1 MNAIRNMDYNKVIN
15 LKDLVP
21 YGEKTINSMMIA
33 LKNSLNSAV
42 FAFDKEEML
51 SEHSAP
57 ADALVYVLDGELEIS
72 INKIGHKVKKGEMI
86 LMPANIP
93 HALKALEKSKML
105 LIIVKKHEDIGG
117 FINLEYSKELLMKDI
132 VTGFKGGVVSK
143 RILNLEN
150 LTSLMFAISENE
162 EIEHNKTEGELLV
175 LNLDGELDITI
186 NNQKEILKEDQI
198 IVIPCN
204 VLYEIKAKTDSKFLL
219 IEIN

>member
-1 MNAIRNMDYNKVIN
+1 MNAIRNMEFNKVIN
-15 LKDLVP
+15 LKELVP

-33 LKNSLNSAV
+33 LKNSLNSAI

-57 ADALVYVLDGELEIS
+57 ADAFVYVLDGELEIS
-72 INKIGHKVKKGEMI
+72 INKIVHKVKKGEMI

-93 HALKALEKSKML
+93 HALKALERAKML
-105 LIIVKKHEDIGG
+105 LIIVKKQEHIGG

-132 VTGFKGGVVSK
+132 LIGFKGGVVSK

-150 LTSLMFAISENE
+150 LTSMMFAISEDE
-162 EIEHNKTEGELLV
+162 EIEHNKTEGELIILT
-175 LNLDGELDITI
+175 LDGELDITI
-186 NNQKEILKEDQI
+186 DNERKDLKEDEI
-198 IVIPCN
+198 IVVPPN

>member
-150 LTSLMFAISENE
+150 LTSLIFAISENE

-198 IVIPCN
+198 IVIPYN
-204 VLYEIKAKTDSKFLL
+204 VLYEIKAKADSKFLL

>member
-1 MNAIRNMDYNKVIN
+1 MSAIRNMEFNKVIN

-72 INKIGHKVKKGEMI
+72 INKIVHKVKKGEMI

-93 HALKALEKSKML
+93 HALKALEKAKML
-105 LIIVKKHEDIGG
+105 LIIVKKHEEIGG
-117 FINLEYSKELLMKDI
+117 FVNLEYSKELLMKDI

-143 RILNLEN
+143 RVLNLEN
-150 LTSLMFAISENE
+150 LTSLMFAISKNE
-162 EIEHNKTEGELLV
+162 EIEHNKTEGELLI
-175 LNLDGELDITI
+175 LNLHGELDIAI

-198 IVIPCN
+198 IVIPPN

>member
-186 NNQKEILKEDQI
+186 NNQKELLKEDQI
-198 IVIPCN
+198 IVIPYN
-204 VLYEIKAKTDSKFLL
+204 VLYEIKAKADSKFLL

>member
-1 MNAIRNMDYNKVIN
+1 MNAIRNMEFNKVIN
-15 LKDLVP
+15 LEDLVP

-42 FAFDKEEML
+42 FAFDKEEVL

-72 INKIGHKVKKGEMI
+72 INKIGHKVKKGEVI

-186 NNQKEILKEDQI
+186 NNQKEILKENQI
-198 IVIPCN
+198 IVIPYN

>member
-175 LNLDGELDITI
+175 LNLDGELNITI

-198 IVIPCN
+198 IVIPYN
-204 VLYEIKAKTDSKFLL
+204 VLYEIKAKIDSKFLL

>member
-186 NNQKEILKEDQI
+186 NNQKEILKKDQI
-198 IVIPCN
+198 IVIPYN

>member
-1 MNAIRNMDYNKVIN
+1 MNVIRNMEFNKVIN
-15 LKDLVP
+15 LEDLVP
-21 YGEKTINSMMIA
+21 YGEKTINSMMIS

-57 ADALVYVLDGELEIS
+57 ADALVYVLDGELEIF
-72 INKIGHKVKKGEMI
+72 INKIAHKVKKGEMI

-93 HALKALEKSKML
+93 HALKALEKAKML
-105 LIIVKKHEDIGG
+105 LIIVKKYEDIGG

-143 RILNLEN
+143 RVLNLEN

-162 EIEHNKTEGELLV
+162 EIEHNKTEGELV
-175 LNLDGELDITI
+175 ILNLDGELDIAI
-186 NNQKEILKEDQI
+186 NNQKEILKEDEI
-198 IVIPCN
+198 IVIPPN
-204 VLYEIKAKTDSKFLL
+204 ILYEIKAKTDSKFIL

>member
-57 ADALVYVLDGELEIS
+57 ADALVYVLDGELEIA

-186 NNQKEILKEDQI
+186 NNQKELLKEDQI
-198 IVIPCN
+198 IVIPYN

>member
-117 FINLEYSKELLMKDI
+117 FINLENSKELLMKDI

-198 IVIPCN
+198 IVIPYN

>member
-33 LKNSLNSAV
+33 LKNSLNSAI

-198 IVIPCN
+198 IVIPYN

>member
-72 INKIGHKVKKGEMI
+72 INKIGHKVKKGEMV

-198 IVIPCN
+198 IVIPYN

>member
-117 FINLEYSKELLMKDI
+117 FINLENSKELLMKDI

-198 IVIPCN
+198 IVIPYN
-204 VLYEIKAKTDSKFLL
+204 VLYEIKAKIDSKFLL

>member
-105 LIIVKKHEDIGG
+105 LIIVKKHEDNGG

-198 IVIPCN
+198 IVIPYN

-219 IEIN
+219 IEIS

>member
-150 LTSLMFAISENE
+150 LTSLMFTISENE
-162 EIEHNKTEGELLV
+162 EIEHNKTKGELLI

-198 IVIPCN
+198 IVIPYN

>member
-150 LTSLMFAISENE
+150 LTSLMFAVSENE

-198 IVIPCN
+198 IVIPYN
-204 VLYEIKAKTDSKFLL
+204 VLYEIKAKADSKFLL

>member
-105 LIIVKKHEDIGG
+105 LIIVKKHEDNGG

-198 IVIPCN
+198 IVIPYN

>member
-1 MNAIRNMDYNKVIN
+1 MNAIRNMEFNKVIN

-42 FAFDKEEML
+42 FAFDKDEML

-72 INKIGHKVKKGEMI
+72 INKITHKVNKGEMI

-93 HALKALEKSKML
+93 HALKALEKAKML
-105 LIIVKKHEDIGG
+105 LIIVKKHKDVGG

-132 VTGFKGGVVSK
+132 LVGFKGGVVSK
-143 RILNLEN
+143 RVLNLEN
-150 LTSLMFAISENE
+150 LTSLIFAISENE
-162 EIEHNKTEGELLV
+162 EIEHNKTEGELLI
-175 LNLDGELDITI
+175 LNLDGELSVTI
-186 NNQKEILKEDQI
+186 NNQKEVLKEDQI
-198 IVIPCN
+198 IVVPPN

-219 IEIN
+219 TEIN

>member
-198 IVIPCN
+198 IVIPYN
-204 VLYEIKAKTDSKFLL
+204 VLYEIKAKADSKFLL

>member
-117 FINLEYSKELLMKDI
+117 FISLEYSKELLMKDI

-198 IVIPCN
+198 IVIPYN

>member
-1 MNAIRNMDYNKVIN
+1 
-15 LKDLVP
+15 
-21 YGEKTINSMMIA
+21 
-33 LKNSLNSAV
+33 
-42 FAFDKEEML
+42 
-51 SEHSAP
+51 
-57 ADALVYVLDGELEIS
+57 
-72 INKIGHKVKKGEMI
+72 NKIGHKVKKGEMI

-117 FINLEYSKELLMKDI
+117 FISLEYSKELLMKDI

>member
-21 YGEKTINSMMIA
+21 YGEKTINSMIIA

-72 INKIGHKVKKGEMI
+72 INKIGHKVKKGEMV

-143 RILNLEN
+143 RVLNLEN

-186 NNQKEILKEDQI
+186 NNQKELLKEDQI
-198 IVIPCN
+198 IVIPYN

>member
-72 INKIGHKVKKGEMI
+72 INKIVHKVKKGEMI

-93 HALKALEKSKML
+93 HALKALEKAKML
-105 LIIVKKHEDIGG
+105 LIIVKKHEEIGG
-117 FINLEYSKELLMKDI
+117 FVNLEYSKELLMKDI

-198 IVIPCN
+198 IVIPYN
-204 VLYEIKAKTDSKFLL
+204 VLYEIKAKIDSKFLL

>member
-72 INKIGHKVKKGEMI
+72 INKIGHKVKKGEVI

-186 NNQKEILKEDQI
+186 NNQKEILKENQI
-198 IVIPCN
+198 IVIPYN

>member
-93 HALKALEKSKML
+93 HALKALEKAKML
-105 LIIVKKHEDIGG
+105 LIIVKKYEEIGG
-117 FINLEYSKELLMKDI
+117 FVNLEYSKELLMKDI

-186 NNQKEILKEDQI
+186 NNQKELLKEDQI
-198 IVIPCN
+198 IVIPYN
-204 VLYEIKAKTDSKFLL
+204 VLYEIKAKADSKFLL

>member
-198 IVIPCN
+198 IVIPYN
-204 VLYEIKAKTDSKFLL
+204 VLYEIKAKIDSKFLL

>member
-150 LTSLMFAISENE
+150 LTSLMFTISENE
-162 EIEHNKTEGELLV
+162 EIEHNKTEGELLI

-198 IVIPCN
+198 IVIPYN

>member
-57 ADALVYVLDGELEIS
+57 ADALVYVLDGELKIS

-198 IVIPCN
+198 IVIPYN

>member
-150 LTSLMFAISENE
+150 LTLLMFAISENE

-186 NNQKEILKEDQI
+186 NNQKELLKEDQI
-198 IVIPCN
+198 IVIPYN

>member
-1 MNAIRNMDYNKVIN
+1 MNAIRNMDYNKIIN

-198 IVIPCN
+198 IVIPYN